1 MLQII
6 RGKLVIFLITLC
18 LFVVYLGFD
27 NNSNSD
33 IVFYGHKTPKSV
45 EIYLSEKN
53 ITYKIINDQKISRG
67 NGHFIS
73 IMVNN
78 YRTHCGVVDINL
90 NFFNDILYSVRL
102 KNISKLENMEFC
114 AKKQRV
120 YFSDKNKKASYKIIN
135 YGDYYDVDYYD
146 NNLKNEVFDWIGK
159 WS

>member
-1 MLQII
+1 MLFTLGLITIQILTSYFMDI
-6 RGKLVIFLITLC
+6 KHQRALRYIFL
-18 LFVVYLGFD
+18 
-27 NNSNSD
+27 
-33 IVFYGHKTPKSV
+33 K
-45 EIYLSEKN
+45 KN
-53 ITYKIINDQKISRG
+53 IIYKIINDQKISRG

-114 AKKQRV
+114 ATKQRV

-135 YGDYYDVDYYD
+135 YGGYYDVDYYD

>member
-1 MLQII
+1 MLFTLGLITIQILTSYFMDI
-6 RGKLVIFLITLC
+6 KHQRALRYIFL
-18 LFVVYLGFD
+18 
-27 NNSNSD
+27 N
-33 IVFYGHKTPKSV
+33 
-45 EIYLSEKN
+45 
-53 ITYKIINDQKISRG
+53 YKIINDQKISRG

-114 AKKQRV
+114 ATKQRV

>member
-33 IVFYGHKTPKSV
+33 IVFMDIKHQRALRYIFLK
-45 EIYLSEKN
+45 KN
-53 ITYKIINDQKISRG
+53 IIYKIINDQKISRG

-90 NFFNDILYSVRL
+90 NFFSMIFFIACD
-102 KNISKLENMEFC
+102 
-114 AKKQRV
+114 
-120 YFSDKNKKASYKIIN
+120 
-135 YGDYYDVDYYD
+135 
-146 NNLKNEVFDWIGK
+146 
-159 WS
+159 

>member
-1 MLQII
+1 M
-6 RGKLVIFLITLC
+6 
-18 LFVVYLGFD
+18 
-27 NNSNSD
+27 
-33 IVFYGHKTPKSV
+33 
-45 EIYLSEKN
+45 
-53 ITYKIINDQKISRG
+53 
-67 NGHFIS
+67 
-73 IMVNN
+73 
-78 YRTHCGVVDINL
+78 VDINL

-114 AKKQRV
+114 ATTQRV

>member
-1 MLQII
+1 
-6 RGKLVIFLITLC
+6 
-18 LFVVYLGFD
+18 
-27 NNSNSD
+27 
-33 IVFYGHKTPKSV
+33 
-45 EIYLSEKN
+45 
-53 ITYKIINDQKISRG
+53 
-67 NGHFIS
+67 

-114 AKKQRV
+114 ATKQRV
-120 YFSDKNKKASYKIIN
+120 YFSDKYKKASYKIIN

-146 NNLKNEVFDWIGK
+146 NNLKNEVFYWIGK

>member
-1 MLQII
+1 MLFTLGLITIQILTSYFMDI
-6 RGKLVIFLITLC
+6 KHQRALRYIFL
-18 LFVVYLGFD
+18 
-27 NNSNSD
+27 
-33 IVFYGHKTPKSV
+33 K
-45 EIYLSEKN
+45 KN
-53 ITYKIINDQKISRG
+53 IIYKTINDQKISRG

-114 AKKQRV
+114 ATKQRV

>member
-6 RGKLVIFLITLC
+6 RGKLVIFLITL
-18 LFVVYLGFD
+18 VYLLFTLGLITIQILTSYFM
-27 NNSNSD
+27 D
-33 IVFYGHKTPKSV
+33 IKHQRALRYIF
-45 EIYLSEKN
+45 LKN
-53 ITYKIINDQKISRG
+53 IIYKIINDQKISRG

-114 AKKQRV
+114 ATKQRV

>member
-1 MLQII
+1 MLFTLGLITIQILTSYFMDI
-6 RGKLVIFLITLC
+6 KHQRALRYIFL
-18 LFVVYLGFD
+18 
-27 NNSNSD
+27 
-33 IVFYGHKTPKSV
+33 K
-45 EIYLSEKN
+45 KN
-53 ITYKIINDQKISRG
+53 IIYKIINDQKISRG

-73 IMVNN
+73 IVVNN

-114 AKKQRV
+114 ATKQRV

>member
-1 MLQII
+1 M
-6 RGKLVIFLITLC
+6 
-18 LFVVYLGFD
+18 
-27 NNSNSD
+27 
-33 IVFYGHKTPKSV
+33 
-45 EIYLSEKN
+45 
-53 ITYKIINDQKISRG
+53 
-67 NGHFIS
+67 
-73 IMVNN
+73 
-78 YRTHCGVVDINL
+78 VDINL

-146 NNLKNEVFDWIGK
+146 NNLKNEVFDLIGK

>member
-1 MLQII
+1 MAYITQSNTHFNYNII
-6 RGKLVIFLITLC
+6 
-18 LFVVYLGFD
+18 
-27 NNSNSD
+27 
-33 IVFYGHKTPKSV
+33 
-45 EIYLSEKN
+45 
-53 ITYKIINDQKISRG
+53 YKIINDQKISRG

-78 YRTHCGVVDINL
+78 YRAHCGVVDINL

-114 AKKQRV
+114 ATKQRV

>member
-1 MLQII
+1 MLFTLGLITIQILTSYFMDI
-6 RGKLVIFLITLC
+6 KHQRALRYIFLKKYI
-18 LFVVYLGFD
+18 
-27 NNSNSD
+27 
-33 IVFYGHKTPKSV
+33 I
-45 EIYLSEKN
+45 
-53 ITYKIINDQKISRG
+53 YKIINDQKISRG

-114 AKKQRV
+114 ATKQRV

>member
-33 IVFYGHKTPKSV
+33 IVFYGHRTPKSV

-53 ITYKIINDQKISRG
+53 IIYKIINDQKISRG

-73 IMVNN
+73 IM
-78 YRTHCGVVDINL
+78 
-90 NFFNDILYSVRL
+90 
-102 KNISKLENMEFC
+102 
-114 AKKQRV
+114 
-120 YFSDKNKKASYKIIN
+120 
-135 YGDYYDVDYYD
+135 
-146 NNLKNEVFDWIGK
+146 
-159 WS
+159 

>member
-1 MLQII
+1 MLFTLGLITIQILTSYFMDI
-6 RGKLVIFLITLC
+6 KHQRVLRYIFL
-18 LFVVYLGFD
+18 
-27 NNSNSD
+27 
-33 IVFYGHKTPKSV
+33 K
-45 EIYLSEKN
+45 KN
-53 ITYKIINDQKISRG
+53 IIYKIINDQKISRG

-114 AKKQRV
+114 ATKQRV

-135 YGDYYDVDYYD
+135 YGGYYDVDYYD

>member
-53 ITYKIINDQKISRG
+53 IFPQEPVEDRVKPFFIIFADDKRIVLACAENSENLDSELKYNLSLFFTLSENKLLKRTVQVECSVEKIYENENS
-67 NGHFIS
+67 
-73 IMVNN
+73 
-78 YRTHCGVVDINL
+78 
-90 NFFNDILYSVRL
+90 
-102 KNISKLENMEFC
+102 KNIKCIALKYE
-114 AKKQRV
+114 
-120 YFSDKNKKASYKIIN
+120 
-135 YGDYYDVDYYD
+135 
-146 NNLKNEVFDWIGK
+146 NLKEEDSRFLYERITGK
-159 WS
+159 ILGE

>member
-1 MLQII
+1 MLFTLGLITIQILTSYFMDI
-6 RGKLVIFLITLC
+6 KHQRALRYIFL
-18 LFVVYLGFD
+18 
-27 NNSNSD
+27 
-33 IVFYGHKTPKSV
+33 K
-45 EIYLSEKN
+45 KN
-53 ITYKIINDQKISRG
+53 IIYKIINDQKISRG

-73 IMVNN
+73 RMVNN

-114 AKKQRV
+114 ATKQRV

>member
-53 ITYKIINDQKISRG
+53 IIYKIINDQKISRG

-135 YGDYYDVDYYD
+135 YG
-146 NNLKNEVFDWIGK
+146 ERF
-159 WS
+159 